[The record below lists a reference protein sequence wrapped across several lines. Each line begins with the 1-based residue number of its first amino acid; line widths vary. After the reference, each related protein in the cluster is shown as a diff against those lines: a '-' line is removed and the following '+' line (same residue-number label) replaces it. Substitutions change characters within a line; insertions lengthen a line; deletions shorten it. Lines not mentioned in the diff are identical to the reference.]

1 MPSPVRPSL
10 WFTFFKEYRCYNC
23 GGREGYASRPRN
35 FIEQFCLK
43 PLFLQPVRCGDCY
56 QRSWRPVNVSVL
68 PRKDP
73 MVFDAEAM
81 VASAQAADRKETK
94 KETTRARE
102 DHQNIA

>member
-10 WFTFFKEYRCYNC
+10 WLTFFKEYRCYNC

-35 FIEQFCLK
+35 FFEQFCLS